1 MATVMK
7 ADDDDDNV
15 SIYNTTSHNSVCRQ
29 IVAYLNSLF
38 EPFFKQKVADN
49 NILAFLGVGA
59 RNADIW
65 QAATVVAA
73 AHNDNRLH

>member
-29 IVAYLNSLF
+29 IVNVSLF